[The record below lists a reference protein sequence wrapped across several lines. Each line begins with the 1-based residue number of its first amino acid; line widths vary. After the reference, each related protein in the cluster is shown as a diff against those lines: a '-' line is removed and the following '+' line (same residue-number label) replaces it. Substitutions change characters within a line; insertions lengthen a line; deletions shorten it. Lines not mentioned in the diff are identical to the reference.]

1 MANIKFKSDIDDFG
15 KMLSRLER
23 MPQSAL
29 DTAIQAGADVVA
41 DQIRSNLSAL
51 SEEPYRHL
59 NEGEVFYGLPEEQK
73 QDLLD
78 SFGLAPIETDKNGFR
93 HTKAGFDGY
102 GSKPTK
108 KYPKGLPNQLLARA
122 VESGS
127 SVRVKKP
134 FVRPAVNATKKEAVE
149 KMKTVMDEEIKK
161 ICEK

>member
-1 MANIKFKSDIDDFG
+1 MASIKFKSDINDFG

-23 MPQSAL
+23 IPQSAL

-51 SEEPYRHL
+51 SEETYRHL
-59 NEGEVFYGLPEEQK
+59 NEWEVFYGLPEEQK

-149 KMKTVMDEEIKK
+149 KMGTVMDEEIKK

>member
-1 MANIKFKSDIDDFG
+1 MANIKFGSDVEDFG
-15 KMLSRLER
+15 KMLERLEK
-23 MPQSAL
+23 MPQSSL

-41 DQIRSNLSAL
+41 DQIRSNLSAINT
-51 SEEPYRHL
+51 EPFRHL
-59 NEGEVFYGLPEEQK
+59 KEGEVFNGLPKEKK

-78 SFGLAPIETDKNGFR
+78 SFGLAPIQTDKNGFR

-102 GSKPTK
+102 GSNPTK
-108 KYPKGLPNQLLARA
+108 KYPKGLPNQLLARV

-134 FVRPAVNATKKEAVE
+134 FVRPAVNATKNEAVE
-149 KMKTVMDEEIKK
+149 KMGTVMDEEIKK

>member
-15 KMLSRLER
+15 KMLGRLEK
-23 MPQSAL
+23 MPLSAL
-29 DTAIQAGADVVA
+29 DTAIRAGADVVA

-51 SEEPYRHL
+51 SEEQFRHL
-59 NEGEVFYGLPEEQK
+59 HKGEVFYGIPREQK

-78 SFGLAPIETDKNGFR
+78 SFGLTPIQTDKNGFR

-134 FVRPAVNATKKEAVE
+134 FVRPAVNTTKNEAVE
-149 KMKTVMDEEIKK
+149 KMGTVMDEEIKK

>member
-1 MANIKFKSDIDDFG
+1 MANIKFGSDVEDFG
-15 KMLSRLER
+15 KMLERLER
-23 MPQSAL
+23 MPQSSL

-41 DQIRSNLSAL
+41 DQIRSNLSAINT
-51 SEEPYRHL
+51 EPFRHL
-59 NEGEVFYGLPEEQK
+59 KEGEVLNDLPKEQK

-78 SFGLAPIETDKNGFR
+78 SFGLAPIQTDKNGFR

-149 KMKTVMDEEIKK
+149 KMGTVMDEEIKK